1 MSLNDSPAV
10 RPQKAVGK
18 AQTNLRTFII
28 FLTITTIAATA
39 VYCLHGEVAV
49 KTSATDAWGQ
59 LVALLIELVLG
70 LVIASA
76 VGALV
81 PKDKVARWLG
91 AESGFSGLLI
101 ASSLGM
107 ITPGG
112 PYASFPLV
120 LGLSKAGADIGAL
133 IAFLTA
139 WAASSVS
146 RLVIW
151 EIPMLG
157 FDFAMLRFVVSVPLP
172 LVAGFAARVISQ
184 RFSPGVKS

>member
-1 MSLNDSPAV
+1 MYTKKNYPAHG
-10 RPQKAVGK
+10 PTAKGK
-18 AQTNLRTFII
+18 GRTNLRSFVI
-28 FLTITTIAATA
+28 FLSMAVLAAA
-39 VYCLHGEVAV
+39 ACYLLRGGDALKASVNE
-49 KTSATDAWGQ
+49 AWGQ
-59 LVALLIELVLG
+59 LASLLAELALG

-76 VGALV
+76 IGVLV

-91 AESGFSGLLI
+91 EESGFSGLLI
-101 ASSLGM
+101 AGTLGM

-112 PYASFPLV
+112 PYASFLLV
-120 LGLSKAGADIGAL
+120 LSLSRAGADSGAL

-157 FDFAMLRFVVSVPLP
+157 FDFAMLRFIVSVPLP
-172 LVAGFAARVISQ
+172 LLAGFAARAIAA
-184 RFSPGVKS
+184 RYPLRAEL

>member
-10 RPQKAVGK
+10 RPQKATGK
-18 AQTNLRTFII
+18 AQKNLRTFII
-28 FLTITTIAATA
+28 FLTITITAATTC
-39 VYCLHGEVAV
+39 YHLRGEVAV
-49 KTSATDAWGQ
+49 KASATDAWEQ
-59 LVALLIELVLG
+59 LVALLTELGLG

-76 VGALV
+76 VGVLV

-101 ASSLGM
+101 ASALGM

-120 LGLSKAGADIGAL
+120 LSLSKAGADIGAL

-139 WAASSVS
+139 WAASSIS

-157 FDFAMLRFVVSVPLP
+157 FDFAMLRFAASVPLP
-172 LVAGFAARVISQ
+172 LLAGFAAREIHK
-184 RFSPGVKS
+184 RFALGFKS

>member
-10 RPQKAVGK
+10 RPQRATGK
-18 AQTNLRTFII
+18 AQKNLRTFII
-28 FLTITTIAATA
+28 LLTITIIAATA
-39 VYCLHGEVAV
+39 VYCLLGKVAL
-49 KTSATDAWGQ
+49 KTSATDAWEQ

-76 VGALV
+76 VGVLV

-120 LGLSKAGADIGAL
+120 LSLSKAGADIGAL

-172 LVAGFAARVISQ
+172 LLAGFAARAISK
-184 RFSPGVKS
+184 RFSLGI